1 MSEHGRT
8 LETISET
15 WNPALS
21 QRLGSPMR
29 LAGLPVYYDF
39 DWPSLIGHDTAQ
51 FRNGQDLAE
60 SVVEA
65 CPDGRTPC
73 LLLTIDDDAEDGP
86 LHTDDLNYVF
96 VVRIHRYLEEAR
108 AGVAG
113 SYLMRQFGVNS
124 ISMAREVRKAVADP
138 HRQDEIL
145 ELSADRQGLTRWA
158 ERKPGRPAMLREI
171 GDARSMLSAATG
183 EDAPSPRAIV
193 GNWIES
199 GGVDVARAVANELGR
214 TPEGRMAVAMIDP
227 VASLAADVEIA
238 VEGYRALLTKEGAS
252 ETDFHNCLRRH
263 PLLLGL
269 EYAEVMSRVKLAKA
283 ELDFVVR
290 RHDGYRDVLELKGPG
305 EPIIVFDGGE
315 EAYPSA
321 YSLAPKLARALAQVQ
336 LYKERIATS
345 STDDRKLYGVTR
357 DPIITIV
364 IGRDSDLPND
374 TARKIL
380 RQLNVTLHRTR
391 ILPYDILAKRA
402 EAQLKNLLAQ
412 ALRTAP
418 LKSHS

>member
-8 LETISET
+8 LESISES
-15 WNPALS
+15 WDPALS
-21 QRLGSPMR
+21 QRPGSPTR
-29 LAGLPVYYDF
+29 LAGLPVYFDF

-96 VVRIHRYLEEAR
+96 VVRIHRYLAEAR
-108 AGVAG
+108 AGAAG
-113 SYLMRQFGVNS
+113 GYLMRQFGVNS
-124 ISMAREVRKAVADP
+124 ISMVREVKKAVTDP
-138 HRQDEIL
+138 RRQDEIL
-145 ELSADRQGLTRWA
+145 ELSADKLGLTRWA
-158 ERKPGRPAMLREI
+158 ERKPGRHAMLREI
-171 GDARSMLSAATG
+171 GGGRSMLSAATG
-183 EDAPSPRAIV
+183 EDAPSPGAVV
-193 GNWIES
+193 GNWIEF

-214 TPEGRMAVAMIDP
+214 TPEGRRAIAMVDP
-227 VASLAADVEIA
+227 VSNLAADVEIA
-238 VEGYRALLTKEGAS
+238 VEGYRELLTKEGAS
-252 ETDFHNCLRRH
+252 ETDFHNYLRRY

-345 STDDRKLYGVTR
+345 SRDDRELYGVTR
-357 DPIITIV
+357 DPRITIV

-374 TARKIL
+374 TARKVL

-391 ILPYDILAKRA
+391 VLPYDILAKRA
-402 EAQLKNLLAQ
+402 AAQLKNLLAH
-412 ALRTAP
+412 A
-418 LKSHS
+418 

>member
-1 MSEHGRT
+1 VGVSMSEHGRT
-8 LETISET
+8 LESILDSWDPE
-15 WNPALS
+15 LS
-21 QRLGSPMR
+21 QRPGSPTR

-39 DWPSLIGHDTAQ
+39 DWPNLIGHDTAQ

-60 SVVEA
+60 DVIEA

-73 LLLTIDDDAEDGP
+73 LLLTIDDDADDGP

-96 VVRIHRYLEEAR
+96 VVRIHRYLAEAS
-108 AGVAG
+108 AGAAG

-138 HRQDEIL
+138 RRQDEIL

-158 ERKPGRPAMLREI
+158 EREPGRHAMLREI
-171 GDARSMLSAATG
+171 GGAGSMVSATIG
-183 EDAPSPRAIV
+183 EDPPSPGAVI
-193 GNWIES
+193 GNWIKSE
-199 GGVDVARAVANELGR
+199 GVDIARAVANELGR
-214 TPEGRMAVAMIDP
+214 TPEGRRAVAMVDP
-227 VASLAADVEIA
+227 APSLADDVKIA
-238 VEGYRALLTKEGAS
+238 VEGYRELLTKDGAS
-252 ETDFHNCLRRH
+252 ETDFHNYLGKH

-305 EPIIVFDGGE
+305 EPIVVFDGGQ

-345 STDDRKLYGVTR
+345 SRDDRKLYGVTR
-357 DPIITIV
+357 DPRITIV
-364 IGRDSDLPND
+364 IGRDSDLPNE

-380 RQLNVTLHRTR
+380 RQLNVTLHRIR
-391 ILPYDILAKRA
+391 VLPYDILAKRA
-402 EAQLKNLLAQ
+402 AAQLKNLLAY
-412 ALRTAP
+412 A
-418 LKSHS
+418 

>member
-1 MSEHGRT
+1 MNEHGRT
-8 LETISET
+8 LESVLDA
-15 WNPALS
+15 WDPALS
-21 QRLGSPMR
+21 QRPGSPTR
-29 LAGLPVYYDF
+29 LAGLQVYYDF
-39 DWPSLIGHDTAQ
+39 DWPGLIGHDTAQ

-60 SVVEA
+60 SVIEA

-73 LLLTIDDDAEDGP
+73 LLLTIDDDADDGP

-96 VVRIHRYLEEAR
+96 VVRIHRYLKEAY
-108 AGVAG
+108 AGAAG

-124 ISMAREVRKAVADP
+124 ISMVREVRKAVADP
-138 HRQDEIL
+138 RRQDEIL
-145 ELSADRQGLTRWA
+145 ELSADREGLTRWA
-158 ERKPGRPAMLREI
+158 ERKAGRHAMLQEI
-171 GDARSMLSAATG
+171 GFARSFTSVAIG
-183 EDAPSPRAIV
+183 EDAPNLGTVV

-199 GGVDVARAVANELGR
+199 EGLDVARAVANELGR
-214 TPEGRMAVAMIDP
+214 TPEGRRAIAMVDP
-227 VASLAADVEIA
+227 APNLADDVEIA
-238 VEGYRALLTKEGAS
+238 VEGYRELLTKQGAS
-252 ETDFHNCLRRH
+252 ETDFHNYLRKH

-345 STDDRKLYGVTR
+345 SRDDRELYGVTR
-357 DPIITIV
+357 DPRITIV

-391 ILPYDILAKRA
+391 VLPYDILAKRA
-402 EAQLKNLLAQ
+402 AAQLKSLLAY
-412 ALRTAP
+412 
-418 LKSHS
+418 S

>member
-1 MSEHGRT
+1 
-8 LETISET
+8 
-15 WNPALS
+15 
-21 QRLGSPMR
+21 
-29 LAGLPVYYDF
+29 VYFDF

-65 CPDGRTPC
+65 CPDRMTPC

-96 VVRIHRYLEEAR
+96 VVRIHRYLAEAR
-108 AGVAG
+108 AGAAG

-124 ISMAREVRKAVADP
+124 ISMVREVRKAVADP
-138 HRQDEIL
+138 RRQDEIL

-158 ERKPGRPAMLREI
+158 EREPGRHAMLREI
-171 GDARSMLSAATG
+171 GGGRSLLSAAIA
-183 EDAPSPRAIV
+183 EDASSVGAVV
-193 GNWIES
+193 GNWIKSE
-199 GGVDVARAVANELGR
+199 GVDVARAVANELGR
-214 TPEGRMAVAMIDP
+214 TSEGRRAIAMVDP
-227 VASLAADVEIA
+227 APSLADDVEIA
-238 VEGYRALLTKEGAS
+238 VEGYRELLTKEGAS
-252 ETDFHNCLRRH
+252 ETDFHNYLRRY

-305 EPIIVFDGGE
+305 EPIILFDGGQ

-336 LYKERIATS
+336 LYKERIAAS
-345 STDDRKLYGVTR
+345 SRDDRELYGVTR
-357 DPIITIV
+357 DPRITIV
-364 IGRDSDLPND
+364 IGRDSDLPNE

-380 RQLNVTLHRTR
+380 RQLNVTLHRTKV
-391 ILPYDILAKRA
+391 LPYDILGKRA
-402 EAQLKNLLAQ
+402 AAQLKNLLAN
-412 ALRTAP
+412 A
-418 LKSHS
+418 